1 MRLCLNGLSH
11 KRSQSADPVCVC
23 ALESKECESKK
34 LGVLCLL
41 SVGKDRGILE
51 GSLTSLS
58 LCLSCSDTFLW
69 CIMVK
74 PREIKLHWY

>member
-1 MRLCLNGLSH
+1 MFEWSVPATIKEVSQLILC
-11 KRSQSADPVCVC
+11 VCVC
-23 ALESKECESKK
+23 VRALESKECESKK

-74 PREIKLHWY
+74 LN